1 MAAKTKST
9 IIPADSAI
17 DIVAPM
23 GNPINAPATPSTSN
37 ATSHRPQTHRAFRA
51 TPLNT
56 WREALQQPEDT
67 RNVVPSRFSFD
78 NVTTPW

>member
-17 DIVAPM
+17 VAPM
-23 GNPINAPATPSTSN
+23 GNPINAAPTPSTSN

-51 TPLNT
+51 APMNT
-56 WREALQQPEDT
+56 WREALQQLEDT
-67 RNVVPSRFSFD
+67 RNAVLSRFSFD
-78 NVTTPW
+78 NVTMTTPW